1 MFVRVLTLEG
11 IDPNKVIE
19 FGDAAREATRPILEG
34 LEGYKGAVQMLDR
47 EGRRLRNAVF
57 FESEE
62 NVRAAEPTFDSMP
75 QRLPEPLREMVQQA
89 QRRVDVFEVI
99 STDRVEFG

>member
-1 MFVRVLTLEG
+1 MFVRVLTLDG
-11 IDPNKVIE
+11 IDPDKVVE
-19 FGDAAREATRPILEG
+19 FGEAAREVTRPILQG

-62 NVRAAEPTFDSMP
+62 NVRAAEGTFDSMP
-75 QRLPEPLREMVQQA
+75 QRLPEQLREMVRQA
-89 QRRVDVFEVI
+89 QRRVDVFEVMA
-99 STDRVEFG
+99 TDGIEFG